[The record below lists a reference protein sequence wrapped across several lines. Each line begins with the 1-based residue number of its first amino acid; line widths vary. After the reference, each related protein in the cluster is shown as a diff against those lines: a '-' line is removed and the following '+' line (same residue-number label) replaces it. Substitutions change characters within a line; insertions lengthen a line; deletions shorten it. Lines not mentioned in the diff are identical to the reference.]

1 MNYIDFLR
9 EYRKFRAR
17 VREELGDIDESC
29 IVQLFNLYMD
39 KFGENK
45 PSEVNNYYA
54 FDPYDNNDYQE

>member
-9 EYRKFRAR
+9 EYRRFRAR

-39 KFGENK
+39 KYGGDK
-45 PSEVNNYYA
+45 PSEINNFYA
-54 FDPYDNNDYQE
+54 FDPFDNDTER

>member
-17 VREELGDIDESC
+17 VREELGKLEESC

-39 KFGENK
+39 KFNGNTNT
-45 PSEVNNYYA
+45 EVNNNYYS
-54 FDPYDNNDYQE
+54 FDPFDNDTEV

>member
-9 EYRKFRAR
+9 EYRRFRAK
-17 VREELGDIDESC
+17 VRDELGVLEEVC

-39 KFGENK
+39 NYGVTK

-54 FDPYDNNDYQE
+54 FDPFDNGDQ